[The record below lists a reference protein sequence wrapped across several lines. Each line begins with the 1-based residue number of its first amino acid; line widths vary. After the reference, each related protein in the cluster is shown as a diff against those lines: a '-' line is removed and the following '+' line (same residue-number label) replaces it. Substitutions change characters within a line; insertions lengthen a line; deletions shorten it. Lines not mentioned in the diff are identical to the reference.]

1 MSGERNERSE
11 KGNEEERR
19 LTERTSEDEAQRNET
34 TPYKQKI
41 PTSRKILHQM
51 QILHVV
57 GKPLHQVQ
65 VIVLSFAFCLGDR
78 NKYRQYWL
86 LR

>member
-34 TPYKQKI
+34 TPYKTK
-41 PTSRKILHQM
+41 
-51 QILHVV
+51 
-57 GKPLHQVQ
+57 
-65 VIVLSFAFCLGDR
+65 FAPSARSLACGANVCTLVYKLF
-78 NKYRQYWL
+78 
-86 LR
+86 